1 MQPTRRKA
9 VFGRMLPLIALAAA
23 ACGIG
28 GAQAADSYPNKPIR
42 IIVPYPAGGG
52 TDTIARLIGTQL
64 TNRWG
69 QPVVVE
75 NKPGANTMIAATAVS
90 RAPADGYTLLLASN
104 ASMVLNPL
112 LYKKLSYEPAR
123 DLTLT
128 NILAEA
134 PLVLVTNSQ
143 AGIKNVAELKAH
155 AQAHAGRLNYSSIGL
170 GNPLQLTTELIKSR
184 LGVEAT
190 HIPFNGSAPALTAL
204 MSNDTQ
210 LMVDVVGTSLPQIKA
225 GKLVPIATTALARSS
240 FLPDTPTIAE
250 SGFPGFR
257 AATWFGVALPS
268 GTPASVSAKL
278 KAAVDAVLQKP
289 EFASA
294 LHAQYLAGRKPQA
307 QPELEAFLKEDSAM
321 WRKVIA
327 DNRIALEQ

>member
-1 MQPTRRKA
+1 MKK
-9 VFGRMLPLIALAAA
+9 PLIALALASVA
-23 ACGIG
+23 SLAVAQTQASADYPSKPLKLVAPYAPG
-28 GAQAADSYPNKPIR
+28 GSADML
-42 IIVPYPAGGG
+42 
-52 TDTIARLIGTQL
+52 ARTLATYLSAEIK
-64 TNRWG
+64 

-112 LYKKLSYEPAR
+112 LYKKLSYDPAK
-123 DLTLT
+123 DLALT

-143 AGIKNVAELKAH
+143 TGIRNVAGLKAY
-155 AQAHAGRLNYSSIGL
+155 AQAHAGQLNYSSIGL

-184 LGVEAT
+184 LNVEAT

-210 LMVDVVGTSLPQIKA
+210 LMVDVVSTSLPQIKS
-225 GKLVPIATTALARSS
+225 GKLVPIATTGLVRSQ

-250 SGFPGFR
+250 SGFPGFK

-268 GTPASVSAKL
+268 GTPAPVSAKL
-278 KAAVDAVLQKP
+278 KAAIDAVMQKP

-294 LHAQYLAGRKPQA
+294 LGTQYLAGRKPQT
-307 QPELEAFLKEDSAM
+307 QMELNAFLKEDSAM

>member
-1 MQPTRRKA
+1 MKKSL
-9 VFGRMLPLIALAAA
+9 FCLALAGMASLA
-23 ACGIG
+23 NAQTP
-28 GAQAADSYPNKPIR
+28 AQADYPSKPLKLVAPYAPGGSADLL
-42 IIVPYPAGGG
+42 
-52 TDTIARLIGTQL
+52 ARTLATHLSAEIK
-64 TNRWG
+64 

-75 NKPGANTMIAATAVS
+75 NKPGANTMIAATAVA

-112 LYKKLSYEPAR
+112 LYKKLSYEPAK
-123 DLTLT
+123 DLVLT

-143 AGIKNVAELKAH
+143 TGIRNVAELKAY

-225 GKLVPIATTALARSS
+225 GKLVPIATTALVRSS

-250 SGFPGFR
+250 SGFPGFK
-257 AATWFGVALPS
+257 AATWFGVAVPS
-268 GTPASVSAKL
+268 GTPAAASVRL
-278 KAAVDAVLQKP
+278 KAAIDAVVQKP
-289 EFASA
+289 EFIAA
-294 LHAQYLAGRKPQA
+294 LNAQYLVGRKPQT
-307 QPELEAFLKEDSAM
+307 QQELDAFLKEDSAM

>member
-1 MQPTRRKA
+1 MKKSL
-9 VFGRMLPLIALAAA
+9 FCLALAGMASLA
-23 ACGIG
+23 NAQTP
-28 GAQAADSYPNKPIR
+28 AQADYPSKPLKLVAPYAPGGSADLL
-42 IIVPYPAGGG
+42 
-52 TDTIARLIGTQL
+52 ARTLATHLSAEIK
-64 TNRWG
+64 

-75 NKPGANTMIAATAVS
+75 NKPGANTMIAATAVA

-112 LYKKLSYEPAR
+112 LYKKLSYEPAK
-123 DLTLT
+123 DLVLT

-143 AGIKNVAELKAH
+143 TGIRNVAELKAY

-225 GKLVPIATTALARSS
+225 GKLVPIATTAPVRSS

-250 SGFPGFR
+250 SGFPGFK
-257 AATWFGVALPS
+257 AATWFGVAVPS
-268 GTPASVSAKL
+268 GTPAVASARL
-278 KAAVDAVLQKP
+278 KAAIDAVVQKP
-289 EFASA
+289 EFIAA
-294 LHAQYLAGRKPQA
+294 LNAQYLAGRKPQT
-307 QPELEAFLKEDSAM
+307 QQELDAFLKEDSAM

>member
-1 MQPTRRKA
+1 MKKH
-9 VFGRMLPLIALAAA
+9 LICLVLAGMASLAGTPALAQADYPSKPLKLVA
-23 ACGIG
+23 PYAPG
-28 GAQAADSYPNKPIR
+28 GSADLL
-42 IIVPYPAGGG
+42 
-52 TDTIARLIGTQL
+52 ARTLATHLSEQIK
-64 TNRWG
+64 

>member
-1 MQPTRRKA
+1 MKKH
-9 VFGRMLPLIALAAA
+9 LIALTLASLASLA
-23 ACGIG
+23 M
-28 GAQAADSYPNKPIR
+28 AQADYPSKPLKLVAPYAPGGSADML
-42 IIVPYPAGGG
+42 
-52 TDTIARLIGTQL
+52 ARTLATYLGAEIK
-64 TNRWG
+64 

-90 RAPADGYTLLLASN
+90 RSPADGYTLLLASN

-112 LYKKLSYEPAR
+112 LYKKLSYDPAK
-123 DLTLT
+123 DLKLT

-143 AGIKNVAELKAH
+143 TGIKSVSDLKTY
-155 AQAHAGRLNYSSIGL
+155 AQAHPGRLNYSSIGL

-184 LGVEAT
+184 LNVEAT

-225 GKLVPIATTALARSS
+225 GKLMPIATTALVRSQ

-250 SGFPGFR
+250 SGFPGFK
-257 AATWFGVALPS
+257 AATWFGVAVPS
-268 GTPASVSAKL
+268 GVPTSVSTKL
-278 KAAVDAVLQKP
+278 KSAIDAVMQKP
-289 EFASA
+289 EFIAA
-294 LHAQYLAGRKPQA
+294 LNTQYLAGKKPQT
-307 QPELEAFLKEDSAM
+307 QQELDSFLKEDGAM

-327 DNRIALEQ
+327 DNHITLDQ

>member
-1 MQPTRRKA
+1 MKKTL
-9 VFGRMLPLIALAAA
+9 FCLALAAMA
-23 ACGIG
+23 SLANAQTP
-28 GAQAADSYPNKPIR
+28 AQADYPGKPLKLVAPYAPGGSADLL
-42 IIVPYPAGGG
+42 
-52 TDTIARLIGTQL
+52 ARTLATHLSAEIK
-64 TNRWG
+64 

-75 NKPGANTMIAATAVS
+75 NKPGANTMIAATAVA

-112 LYKKLSYEPAR
+112 LYKKLSYEPAK
-123 DLTLT
+123 DLVMT

-143 AGIKNVAELKAH
+143 TGIRNVAELKAY

-170 GNPLQLTTELIKSR
+170 CNPLQLTTELIKSR

-204 MSNDTQ
+204 MSNETQ

-225 GKLVPIATTALARSS
+225 GKLVPIATTASVRSS

-250 SGFPGFR
+250 SGFPGFK
-257 AATWFGVALPS
+257 AATWFGVAVPS
-268 GTPASVSAKL
+268 GTPAAASVRL
-278 KAAVDAVLQKP
+278 KAAIDAVVQKP
-289 EFASA
+289 EFIAA
-294 LHAQYLAGRKPQA
+294 LNAQYLAGRKPQT
-307 QPELEAFLKEDSAM
+307 QQELDAFLKEDSAM